1 MPLSSASRH
10 AGPPVYLGAMDDP
23 QMYRLAAL
31 PPLEEAAEAELPDAA
46 AQGGAAAGCRRTPP
60 YAPQDAGPPP
70 RPQG

>member
-46 AQGGAAAGCRRTPP
+46 AQGAATGCRRTPP

-70 RPQG
+70 RPHG